1 MMVEVSTAPP
11 PVKSTPTDRDQ
22 VLGGDYGRVAAWL
35 SKRVEMALTE
45 IDLTL
50 PQFRVLG
57 ILAEGSNASTGLA
70 DRLAVRPPSVT
81 ALIDGLVARTLVE
94 RKHEEGDRRR
104 ISLRLTRAGEQ
115 ILAEANRSLDAYIGS
130 IAATL
135 PPEDEALALRSLE
148 LWGQAL
154 SNFHQQRA
162 QAR

>member
-1 MMVEVSTAPP
+1 MMVEVSTALPT
-11 PVKSTPTDRDQ
+11 VNSTRTDPDQ
-22 VLGGDYGRVAAWL
+22 VLSGSYGRVAAWL
-35 SKRVEMALTE
+35 SKRVEVALSE
-45 IDLTL
+45 VDLTL

-57 ILAEGSNASTGLA
+57 ILAEGSNASSGLA

-81 ALIDGLVARTLVE
+81 ALADGLVARNLVE

-104 ISLRLTRAGEQ
+104 ISLRLTPEGEQ
-115 ILAEANRSLDAYIGS
+115 ILAEANRTLDAYISS

-135 PPEDEALALRSLE
+135 PPEDEAAALRSLD